1 MTMGWEQEPENARL
15 ESITVFGV
23 EVRAGDRVRCCNF

>member
-1 MTMGWEQEPENARL
+1 MTMEWEQEPEKHL

-23 EVRAGDRVRCCNF
+23 EVRAGIRS